1 MFEPTYPG
9 GLFRLF
15 ALFAAF
21 GLAILFASA
30 AHAQAPVI
38 TAVSAPR
45 QVVTLNQNLT
55 LSVTAPAATSFQWK
69 RNGRPLPGAVS
80 ASHTITAAIPARDS
94 GWYQVV
100 ATNASGS
107 TASAAIFVNVSVPS
121 ARTLGWGGSPYGM
134 SVPVLTQVSALA
146 YAGSHGLALR
156 SDGTVEHWSQGFL
169 TETAP
174 PAGLAGVVA
183 LASCHRH
190 SVVLKS
196 DGSVVAW
203 GFTNNGNVPIV
214 AGPVAGL
221 TDVVAIADTQTHSA
235 ALKRDGT
242 VAVWGE
248 PSLTAFV
255 PVPAGLTDVTGI
267 AAGPYYC
274 LALKADGTVIGW
286 GLPDRPGGRVPSGLS
301 NVVSIH
307 AGVSLAAAVKSDGT
321 VVTWSDAFYSG
332 SIAPPTGLGDVV
344 SLAVG
349 GSFFYAAKSDG
360 RTVAW
365 GTAPQYSPLPSADFA
380 NVLMVAAADGGAI
393 GLANAVGASA
403 AAIASQPANITATLG
418 KTVTFS
424 VTAAGTLPFFY
435 QWQRWAS
442 DSSDFVD
449 LYSNY
454 PAHSGVMTPTLSVN
468 GTTVAMRGDQFRCVV
483 TNGVGAPAISAAATL
498 TVAEV
503 PTITSAATA
512 TFSIGTE
519 SSFVVTATG
528 APLPS
533 YQIADGEFP
542 GWASFDEATGTISGT
557 PPDAAGSPFT
567 ITIVASNGEGL
578 PATQAFTLRVIVAPI
593 FTSAPT
599 ARQTVVAGGSLTLTA
614 VATDATGYQWNRNG
628 RPIPGATAASYTL
641 SNAVSHRDAG
651 WYQLAATNGS
661 GTTRGPVSFVNVVVS
676 PPEFV
681 QVGRSFGIPPAGL
694 TSASQIAVGYG
705 HAMAIAPDGSL
716 VVWGSNTTGGL
727 SVPAGLA
734 NVVGISAQFG
744 LCVAL
749 KSDGTVVTWG
759 SGASA
764 PPAGLSNVVQI
775 SAGMSH
781 GLALKAD
788 RTVVAWGSNTFGQ
801 ATVPSGLR
809 DVVAVASGSDHSLAL
824 KSDGTVVAWGDNS
837 DGKATVP
844 AGLAN
849 VVALSAHHRH
859 SIALKSDGTVVA
871 WGTNFL
877 GRSTVPAGL
886 VAVAI
891 SAGVYHSVALKA
903 DGTAVG
909 WGGANSEGAISST
922 ITRIAGIAAGDGITL
937 LMRDASVPGVPILTA
952 QPVAVTAVA
961 GESASFTV
969 GAFGVGAIS
978 YQWFRNGALLPGAT
992 AATLLLT
999 NLGPVDV
1006 GTYYAV
1012 VTGTAGTV
1020 TSASATLSG
1029 SNAPPMLIGQVA
1041 SVTVTSGS
1049 PATFNVTAFGTG
1061 ALTYQWRRNGLAI
1074 AGATDASYTL
1084 AVPTRLA
1091 ADFYDVVVYDGLAAT
1106 TAASARLSVAPTAY
1120 PGLVSPDP
1128 AWDPQPEAAVFGP
1141 VSAIAPLGDGR
1152 SYLGGQFSRVSGL
1165 RRVSVVRVTADGV
1178 VDPGFVPP
1186 EMDGSVSALAMQ
1198 SDGKLLLGGDF
1209 VRVGGVLCNRLARLN
1224 TDGTLDV
1231 AFNAGLA
1238 ANGTV
1243 SALAVQPDGKILV
1256 GGNFIGFAGST
1267 RNYLVRLLPDGAV
1280 DSGFTNRGMGGGPV
1294 LAIAGQSD
1302 GKIVVGGSFTGFVDS
1317 TGATV
1322 PRANL
1327 ARLQSDGTLDQA
1339 SALAPNAVVASVAV
1353 QTDGRLVI
1361 GGGFTALGATTA
1373 RRIARLNADGTLDSA
1388 FVTATGTAFN
1398 SEVVSLA
1405 LQADGKIVVGG
1416 AFTTFGST
1424 GVNYLARLTATGARD
1439 TGFQTMGVG
1448 SRPYAV
1454 AVQSDGRLVVGGSFQ
1469 TYYDVAG
1476 FSTTRSRVARLT
1488 ATGALDAGYNFSF
1501 DASGTIY
1508 AQVPLPGGKLL
1519 VAGGF
1524 SKLRGSAVA
1533 ANIAR
1538 LHADGSVD
1546 TSFNAGG
1553 TGTNGQVYTAL
1564 RQPDGKLVVSGSF
1577 TAYSG
1582 VAANYIMRL
1591 NADGTRDPGFNT
1603 GGLNSPGYTL
1613 ALLSGGRILVGGTF
1627 TIVGTTTRNR
1637 VAVLNANGSL
1647 DPGFSPGTGANSG
1660 VLSSVVQA
1668 DGKIVLGGVFT
1679 AFAGNTVGFLVRL
1692 NPDGGVDPAFKT
1704 FFGAHGH
1711 VYALSLAPDDR
1722 IVIGGSFD
1730 SYTTPNGTGG
1740 YVSIARPGVARL
1752 FAADASLD
1760 PSFVPASLAPF
1771 ALVAGLIVQEDG
1783 RVIVRGAFPSV
1794 AGATGTAYLARLA
1807 ADGSRD
1813 PAFVAGGFSPFTSIY
1828 GALVMEDSGRLFM
1841 AADGAVATSATM
1853 AAAAPVIA
1861 AAPLTQSVAVG
1872 NPVTLS
1878 VAVTSAQAG
1887 RYQWQFNG
1895 TPLVGAVGPTL
1906 ELPNFQSA
1914 NAGRYTV
1921 VVTSEFGSAT
1931 SAASELSVGSAPV
1944 FTTQPAA
1951 ASVLAGGTV
1960 TFIAAASALP
1970 PPSFQWQRRAAGSD
1984 TFVNVTDGVL
1994 FSGSTTASLTLTAI
2008 AATLHGDQF
2017 RCLASNGVGAPVPS
2031 VVATL
2036 TVQAA
2041 PAFASTAA
2049 AKFIVGRPG
2058 SFALVATGQPA
2069 PSLTLTGGVLP
2080 AWVTFDAAT
2089 GLLLGLAPD
2098 ASAAPL
2104 LFTFTATNGIGT
2116 PATQTFTLVVQPGH
2130 SADVS
2135 PADGTLNLTELTRV
2149 IELYNTRTG
2158 TVRTGRYVAA
2168 TGTTIDGYAP
2178 DPGVTAGPIPTTPHT
2193 ADLNRDGRFFL
2204 PELTRVIE
2212 LFNTRSGTT
2221 RTGAY
2226 HAAAAPTATEDG
2238 FAPGP

>member
-1 MFEPTYPG
+1 MFERTYPG
-9 GLFRLF
+9 GSCRLF
-15 ALFAAF
+15 ALLAALGF
-21 GLAILFASA
+21 AILFASA

-69 RNGRPLPGAVS
+69 RHGRPLPGAVS
-80 ASHTITAAIPARDS
+80 ATHTITAAIPARDS

-107 TASAAIFVNVSVPS
+107 TASAAIFVNVTVPS

-146 YAGSHGLALR
+146 YARSHGLALR
-156 SDGTVEHWSQGFL
+156 SDGTVQHWSQDFL

-183 LASCHRH
+183 LACVHRH

-196 DGSVVAW
+196 DGTVVAW

-248 PSLTAFV
+248 PNLTAFV

-267 AAGPYYC
+267 AVGPYYC
-274 LALKADGTVIGW
+274 LAVKADGTVIGW
-286 GLPDRPGGRVPSGLS
+286 GLPDTPGGRVPSGLS

-307 AGVSLAAAVKSDGT
+307 AGGSLAAAVKSDGT

-332 SIAPPTGLGDVV
+332 PITPPTGLADVV
-344 SLAVG
+344 SIAVG

-380 NVLMVAAADGGAI
+380 NVLMVAAADGGAV

-403 AAIASQPANITATLG
+403 AAIASSPANITATLG

-424 VTAAGTLPFFY
+424 VTAAGTPPFFY
-435 QWQRWAS
+435 QWQRRAS

-449 LYSNY
+449 LYSIY

-498 TVAEV
+498 TVSEA

-512 TFSIGTE
+512 AFSIGTE
-519 SSFVVTATG
+519 SSFVITATG

-542 GWASFDEATGTISGT
+542 GWASFDEATGTIIGT

-567 ITIVASNGEGL
+567 FTIVASNGEGV
-578 PATQAFTLRVIVAPI
+578 PTTQAFTLRVIVAPI

-599 ARQTVVAGGSLTLTA
+599 PRQTVVAGSSLTLTA
-614 VATDATGYQWNRNG
+614 VATDATTYQWNRNG

-641 SNAVSHRDAG
+641 THAVSHRDAG
-651 WYQLAATNGS
+651 WYQLAASNGS
-661 GTTRGPVSFVNVVVS
+661 GTTRGPVSFVNVIVS

-681 QVGRSFGIPPAGL
+681 QVGRSLGSPPAGL
-694 TSASQIAVGYG
+694 TSASQIAVGYD
-705 HAMAIAPDGSL
+705 HALAIAPNGS
-716 VVWGSNTTGGL
+716 VVAWGSNTTGGL
-727 SVPAGLA
+727 SVPGGLT

-759 SGASA
+759 NGASA

-781 GLALKAD
+781 GLALKSD
-788 RTVVAWGSNTFGQ
+788 RTVVAWGSNTYGQ

-824 KSDGTVVAWGDNS
+824 KSDGTVVAWGDNT

-859 SIALKSDGTVVA
+859 SLALKSDGTVVA

-891 SAGVYHSVALKA
+891 SAGMYHSVALKA

-909 WGGANSEGAISST
+909 WGGANNEGVISPT
-922 ITRIAGIAAGDGITL
+922 ITKIAGIAAGDGLTL

-952 QPVAVTAVA
+952 QPTSVTALA
-961 GESASFTV
+961 GGSASFTV
-969 GAFGVGAIS
+969 GAVGVGAIS

-992 AATLLLT
+992 AATLSLT
-999 NLGPVDV
+999 NLQPVDV

-1020 TSASATLSG
+1020 TSASATLTG
-1029 SNAPPMLIGQVA
+1029 SNAPPTLIGQVA

-1049 PATFNVTAFGTG
+1049 PGTFRVTAFGAG
-1061 ALTYQWRRNGLAI
+1061 PLTYQWRRHGLAI
-1074 AGATDASYTL
+1074 AGATEATYTL
-1084 AVPTRLA
+1084 AAPTRA
-1091 ADFYDVVVYDGLAAT
+1091 DADFYDVIVYDGLAAT
-1106 TAASARLSVAPTAY
+1106 TAPNARLFVAPIAY
-1120 PGLVSPDP
+1120 PGLVAPDP
-1128 AWDPQPEAAVFGP
+1128 AWNPQPEVANGGTVT
-1141 VSAIAPLGDGR
+1141 AIATLGDGR
-1152 SYLGGQFSRVSGL
+1152 SYLGGQFTRVSGL

-1186 EMDGSVSALAMQ
+1186 EMDGSVMALAVQ
-1198 SDGKLLLGGDF
+1198 SDGKLLLGGNF
-1209 VRVGGVLCNRLARLN
+1209 VRIGGVLCNRLARLN

-1231 AFNAGLA
+1231 SFNAGLA

-1243 SALAVQPDGKILV
+1243 SALVVQSDGKILA
-1256 GGNFIGFAGST
+1256 GGSFIGFAGST
-1267 RNYLVRLLPDGAV
+1267 RNYLVRLLPDGTV
-1280 DSGFTNRGMGGGPV
+1280 DSGFANRGMSGPV
-1294 LAIAGQSD
+1294 LAFASQSD
-1302 GKIVVGGSFTGFVDS
+1302 GKLVVGGSFTSYVS
-1317 TGATV
+1317 NAGATLA
-1322 PRANL
+1322 RAYL
-1327 ARLQSDGTLDQA
+1327 ARLQSDGTLDQ
-1339 SALAPNAVVASVAV
+1339 SYTPAPNAAVAAVAV
-1353 QTDGRLVI
+1353 QFDGKLVI
-1361 GGGFTALGATTA
+1361 GGSFTALGATTA
-1373 RRIARLNADGTLDSA
+1373 RRIARLNADGSLDSA

-1398 SEVVSLA
+1398 SDVVSLG

-1416 AFTTFGST
+1416 AFTTIGST
-1424 GVNYLARLTATGARD
+1424 GANYLARLTSAGARD
-1439 TGFQTMGVG
+1439 TSFQAMGFN

-1454 AVQSDGRLVVGGSFQ
+1454 AVLPDDRIVVGGGFQ
-1469 TYYDVAG
+1469 TFYDGAG
-1476 FSTTRSRVARLT
+1476 YSFVCSRVARLA
-1488 ATGALDAGYNFSF
+1488 ATGGLDAGYIFTF
-1501 DASGTIY
+1501 DDGGSIY
-1508 AQVPLPGGKLL
+1508 AQIPLPGGKLF

-1524 SKLRGSAVA
+1524 SKLGGAKVA
-1533 ANIAR
+1533 ANLAR
-1538 LHADGSVD
+1538 LNADGSVD
-1546 TSFNAGG
+1546 SSFNSGG
-1553 TGTNGQVYTAL
+1553 SGTNSQVYAAL
-1564 RQPDGKLVVSGSF
+1564 RQPDGKLVITGGF
-1577 TAYSG
+1577 TTYNG
-1582 VAANYIMRL
+1582 VAANRIVRL

-1603 GGLNSPGYTL
+1603 GGLNSPGFTL
-1613 ALLSGGRILVGGTF
+1613 ALLSGGRLLVGGTF
-1627 TIVGTTTRNR
+1627 TTVGTTTRNS
-1637 VAVLNANGSL
+1637 VAVLNADGSL
-1647 DPGFSPGTGANSG
+1647 DPGFSTGTGANAG
-1660 VLSSVVQA
+1660 VTCSVVQA
-1668 DGKIVLGGVFT
+1668 DGKIVLGGLFT
-1679 AFAGNTVGFLVRL
+1679 AFAGNTVGYLVRL
-1692 NPDGGVDPAFKT
+1692 NPDGGVDPAFNT
-1704 FFGAHGH
+1704 FFGARGQILT
-1711 VYALSLAPDDR
+1711 LSLAPEDR
-1722 IVIGGSFD
+1722 IVIGGVFD

-1740 YVSIARPGVARL
+1740 YVSIPRAGVARL

-1760 PSFVPASLAPF
+1760 PSFVPATLAPI
-1771 ALVAGLIVQEDG
+1771 ARVAGVIVQEDG
-1783 RVIVRGAFPSV
+1783 KVIVRGVFPSV

-1813 PAFVAGGFSPFTSIY
+1813 PAFVAGGFSPFTNVTASL
-1828 GALVMEDSGRLFM
+1828 AMDDTGRLFM
-1841 AADGAVATSATM
+1841 AADGAIASSATVS
-1853 AAAAPVIA
+1853 AAAPVVSTP
-1861 AAPLTQSVAVG
+1861 PLTQSVG
-1872 NPVTLS
+1872 TGSPVTLS
-1878 VAVTSAQAG
+1878 VAVMSAQAV

-1895 TPLVGAVGPTL
+1895 TPLAGAVSPTL
-1906 ELPNFQSA
+1906 ELSSFQSA

-1921 VVTSEFGSAT
+1921 TVTSEFGSAT
-1931 SAASELSVGSAPV
+1931 SAAAELSVGSAPV
-1944 FTTQPAA
+1944 FTAQPAA
-1951 ASVLAGGTV
+1951 VSVLAGGTV
-1960 TFIAAASALP
+1960 TFTAAASALP
-1970 PPSFQWQRRAAGSD
+1970 PPSYQWQRRAAGSD
-1984 TFVNVTDGVL
+1984 TFVNVTDAGT
-1994 FSGSTTASLTLTAI
+1994 FSGSTTASLTLTGI
-2008 AATLHGDQF
+2008 SAALHGDQF
-2017 RCLASNGVGAPVPS
+2017 RCLASNSVGAPVPS
-2031 VVATL
+2031 VAATL
-2036 TVQAA
+2036 TVQTA
-2041 PAFASTAA
+2041 PAFASAAA

-2058 SFALVATGQPA
+2058 SVALVATGQPA
-2069 PSLTLTGGVLP
+2069 PSLTLTSGVLP
-2080 AWVTFDAAT
+2080 AWATFNAAT
-2089 GLLLGLAPD
+2089 GVISGTPPD
-2098 ASAAPL
+2098 ATGSPH

-2116 PATQTFTLVVQPGH
+2116 PATQTLTLTVQPGH

-2135 PADGTLNLTELTRV
+2135 PADGALNLAELTRV
-2149 IELYNTRTG
+2149 LELYNTRTG
-2158 TVRTGRYVAA
+2158 NVRTGRYIASASTV
-2168 TGTTIDGYAP
+2168 DGYAP
-2178 DPGVTAGPIPTTPHT
+2178 DPSVTAGPIPTTPHT
-2193 ADLNRDGRFFL
+2193 ADLNRDGRL
-2204 PELTRVIE
+2204 SLTELTRVIQ
-2212 LFNTRSGTT
+2212 LFNARAGTT

-2226 HAAAAPTATEDG
+2226 HAAATPTATEDG
-2238 FAPGP
+2238 FAAGP